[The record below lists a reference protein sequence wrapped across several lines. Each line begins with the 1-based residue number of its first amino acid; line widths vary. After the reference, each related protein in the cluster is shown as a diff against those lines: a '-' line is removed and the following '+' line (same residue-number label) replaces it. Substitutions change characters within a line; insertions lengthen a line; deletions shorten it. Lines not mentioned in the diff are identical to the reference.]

1 MEISLTHC
9 GRRRRICQAAWVIA
23 PARRSNPPGGSS
35 LRQELEMAELSAL
48 DASLLSPDVPELSQV
63 AGEPPVHADGRGLIE
78 YRAAGDASNPAVLML
93 HGLGSSSAGY
103 RAQFTGL
110 SRDFHVIAWNAPGF
124 GGSSP
129 IPGHHAGIEDYA
141 EALAAFL
148 RALRVERL
156 SALVGS
162 SWGSVV
168 ALTFTRRYPAL
179 VGSLVLSAPN
189 LAKGRVVGEA
199 RDAELD
205 SWLRTADISIPVSR
219 AAIADRLLAPHAP
232 ALVRQH
238 VERLR
243 DAMTTDGWRQAIRS
257 LFTVYT
263 PDIIPEVGCPITL
276 LSGTLDQVA
285 PHRDHA
291 ELLLA
296 AAPRATSHS
305 FKDSGHLPTLPQPA
319 RFT

>member
-1 MEISLTHC
+1 
-9 GRRRRICQAAWVIA
+9 
-23 PARRSNPPGGSS
+23 
-35 LRQELEMAELSAL
+35 MAELSAL
-48 DASLLSPDVPELSQV
+48 DTSLLSPDLPELSQV
-63 AGEPPVHADGRGLIE
+63 AVESPVHADGRGLIE

-103 RAQFTGL
+103 RAQFAGL

-141 EALAAFL
+141 EALEAFL
-148 RALRVERL
+148 RALRVKRL

-168 ALTFTRRYPAL
+168 ALAFTRRYPAL

-189 LAKGRVVGEA
+189 IAKGGVVGEA

-205 SWLRTADISIPVSR
+205 SWLRTADTSIPVSR
-219 AAIADRLLAPHAP
+219 AAIADRLLTPHAP
-232 ALVRQH
+232 SVIRQH

-263 PDIIPEVGCPITL
+263 PDIISEIKCPIAI

-285 PHRDHA
+285 PRRDHA
-291 ELLLA
+291 ERLLA
-296 AAPRATSHS
+296 AAPRAKSHS
-305 FKDSGHLPTLPQPA
+305 FEGCGHMLKLEAPSRFNAIVRATALQPESTA
-319 RFT
+319 HPNH

>member
-1 MEISLTHC
+1 MVEFSPLD
-9 GRRRRICQAAWVIA
+9 
-23 PARRSNPPGGSS
+23 
-35 LRQELEMAELSAL
+35 AELLAKDL
-48 DASLLSPDVPELSQV
+48 PELAEVAVASSIYPGQRGQV
-63 AGEPPVHADGRGLIE
+63 E
-78 YRAAGDASNPAVLML
+78 YRAAGDESNPAVLML

-103 RAQFTGL
+103 RAQFAGL
-110 SRDFHVIAWNAPGF
+110 SRDRHVIAWNAPGF
-124 GGSSP
+124 GGSSA
-129 IPGHHAGIEDYA
+129 ISGHDASIDDYA
-141 EALAAFL
+141 DALEALL
-148 RALRVERL
+148 RTLRIERL

-168 ALTFTRRYPAL
+168 ALAFTRRYPAL

-189 LAKGRVVGEA
+189 VAKGRVVGEA

-205 SWLRTADISIPVSR
+205 SWLRTADTSKPVSR
-219 AAIADRLLAPHAP
+219 AAVANRLLAPDTP
-232 ALVRQH
+232 LLVRQH

-263 PDIIPEVGCPITL
+263 PDIISAVRCPIAI

-291 ELLLA
+291 ERLLA
-296 AAPRATSHS
+296 AAPWAKSFSFEDCGHMLKLEAPVTFNSIVRQMAAEMPGESLAATRNIM
-305 FKDSGHLPTLPQPA
+305 KGD
-319 RFT
+319 

>member
-1 MEISLTHC
+1 
-9 GRRRRICQAAWVIA
+9 
-23 PARRSNPPGGSS
+23 
-35 LRQELEMAELSAL
+35 MAEFSPR
-48 DASLLSPDVPELSQV
+48 DAELLAQDLPELAQV
-63 AGEPPVHADGRGLIE
+63 TVASPLYPGHRGQVE

-103 RAQFTGL
+103 RAQFAGL
-110 SRDFHVIAWNAPGF
+110 SPEFHVIAWNAPGF
-124 GGSSP
+124 GASSP
-129 IPGHHAGIEDYA
+129 ISGHNAGIDDYA
-141 EALAAFL
+141 DALEAFL
-148 RALRVERL
+148 RALGVKRL

-162 SWGSVV
+162 SWGSIV
-168 ALTFTRRYPAL
+168 ALAFARRYPAL

-189 LAKGRVVGEA
+189 VAKGRVVGEA

-205 SWLRTADISIPVSR
+205 SWLRTADTSIPVSR
-219 AAIADRLLAPHAP
+219 AAIADRLLTPHTP
-232 ALVRQH
+232 AVVRQH

-263 PDIIPEVGCPITL
+263 PDIIAEVRCPIAI

-305 FKDSGHLPTLPQPA
+305 FEDYGHMLKLEAPA
-319 RFT
+319 RFNAIVRATALQQESIAHPNNRTAGDKTGETLLS